1 MLDSIYA
8 RAKATALQN
17 LREDFVSKP
26 PARLPPGFAVF
37 AVPSGQVIDA
47 IDKAFQG
54 AIVEVQAMR
63 PVPLWQRLRVTW
75 IGSQCPPSVGI
86 TALQALLLA
95 GSFWFVFTQW
105 K

>member
-1 MLDSIYA
+1 MRGRFGSEYA
-8 RAKATALQN
+8 EA
-17 LREDFVSKP
+17 
-26 PARLPPGFAVF
+26 
-37 AVPSGQVIDA
+37 IDA

-54 AIVEVQAMR
+54 AVAEVQTTT
-63 PVPLWQRLRVTW
+63 PVPWWQRLRVTW

-95 GSFWFVFTQW
+95 GSFWYVGTQW